1 MGALP
6 NAYSEPSTSE
16 FSIAPRIW
24 IRMGPVRATWLRV
37 TTVPLFLAMAA
48 LLALGASAALAAS
61 NEIAFGCKLDI
72 CLLDPANPSAVT
84 NLTDNEATSLDE
96 KPVWSPEGKK
106 LAFISRFASEPIQTR
121 NIYVMEPEAP
131 GETIN
136 LAVQVTHF
144 TNGEFIGEPAW
155 SPDGTRIAF
164 VTGTS
169 EGNRSVRVANS
180 DGTTATPVVVAEHGQ
195 HPSWAPD
202 GGKIA
207 YSYGSQVYV
216 KNADGSGTAAPL
228 TGGAGKEPTWS
239 PDGSRI
245 AFDAPQGFSTVNLGI
260 VSAGGGTPVPLT
272 SRAQWT
278 FSSWSPPG
286 AQIGYLVSGG
296 GEDTHWRVANAD
308 GSGDHP
314 LTEIQQ
320 LAPGSRLSWSP
331 DGHQVVYGGFDFAG
345 GADTNEVYMENT
357 DGSGSVTPLTGDEEF
372 EPYPAWRPSPAAA
385 PQVFTPAGGTTGP
398 LPPTKKPKTIW
409 ITKRIPWTP
418 GPDLTIIVL
427 SVGCSAPVCNVGGQ
441 GTAKGAVAAGI
452 RPRPDLAAAS
462 GGSKKNPKQV
472 VVGRVVKTTIRGGQT
487 RPVKMKLTSAGVKL
501 LTQLG
506 KLTIDVRLTIASP
519 GQPAVVDHHKV
530 KIFVKKQAKK
540 KHDG

>member
-1 MGALP
+1 
-6 NAYSEPSTSE
+6 
-16 FSIAPRIW
+16 
-24 IRMGPVRATWLRV
+24 
-37 TTVPLFLAMAA
+37 MAA
-48 LLALGASAALAAS
+48 LLVLGASAALAAP

-96 KPVWSPEGKK
+96 KPIWSPDGKK

-144 TNGEFIGEPAW
+144 ANGEFIGEPVW

-202 GGKIA
+202 SGKIA

-245 AFDAPQGFSTVNLGI
+245 AFDAPQGLPAVNLGI
-260 VSAGGGTPVPLT
+260 VGASGGTPVPLT
-272 SRAQWT
+272 SGAQWT

-308 GSGDHP
+308 GSGDHA

-320 LAPGSRLSWSP
+320 LAPGSSLSWSP
-331 DGHQVVYGGFDFAG
+331 DGHRVVYGGFDFAG
-345 GADTNEVYMENT
+345 GADTNQVYMENT
-357 DGSGSVTPLTGDEEF
+357 DGSGSVTTLTGDEEF
-372 EPYPAWRPSPAAA
+372 EPYPAWKPSPAAA

-398 LPPTKKPKTIW
+398 LPATQKPKTIW
-409 ITKRIPWTP
+409 ITKRIPWTK

-427 SVGCSAPVCNVGGQ
+427 SVGCSAPACNVGGQ

-452 RPRPDLAAAS
+452 RPRLDLAAAS
-462 GGSKKNPKQV
+462 GGPKNPKQV
-472 VVGRVVKTTIRGGQT
+472 VVGRVVKTTIRSGQT

-506 KLTIDVRLTIASP
+506 KLTVDVRLTIASP
-519 GQPAVVDHHKV
+519 GQPTVVDHHKV

-540 KHDG
+540 KHGG